1 MRKSIIYTAAIVLAL
16 SIVGCGNKE
25 GAAKEQTKQET
36 VKGEKKEAKK
46 EAAKKET
53 KKKETVKKKSSSKKG
68 FLKPTATGLPYEML
82 VVMDDDQWER
92 PLGRAVFNVLD
103 TDVPGLP
110 QSERSFRIT
119 RVNPEGMSSNMFRIM
134 RNIIKVDIQKIY
146 TQPKLKFARDVYSQ
160 PQMVMTLQAPD
171 EASLAQYVEENAQ
184 SIIDFFTRAEMNREI
199 ANLREEHNPDVSR
212 LAKEILG
219 VDVWVP
225 WEVNKYKKGKDFL
238 WASTN
243 SEKKDMNIVV
253 YSYPY
258 TDAKTFTLDYF
269 LNKRDSV
276 MKVNIPGGPEG
287 SYMTTQHDYVYVKD
301 ATVHGKY
308 AQVARG
314 LWRVQGDRMGGPF
327 VSHSRV
333 DEVNGRVVV
342 VEAFI
347 YAPES
352 LKRDL
357 MRRMEAALYTLQL
370 PQQQPVEELSYSLD
384 EIVIEPE
391 IKI

>member
-1 MRKSIIYTAAIVLAL
+1 MKRFFVYATACLMAL
-16 SIVGCGNKE
+16 SVASCAGGE
-25 GAAKEQTKQET
+25 GEKDTTAQPAAKNEQAQKS
-36 VKGEKKEAKK
+36 
-46 EAAKKET
+46 
-53 KKKETVKKKSSSKKG
+53 VKKPTKSTSKKR
-68 FLKPTATGLPYEML
+68 LMMPNASGLPYEML
-82 VVMDDDQWER
+82 VVMGDDQWQR
-92 PLGRAVFNVLD
+92 PLGRAVYGVLD

-119 RVNPEGMSSNMFRIM
+119 RVNPSAFDSNMFRIM
-134 RNIIKVDIQKIY
+134 RNVILVDIQNIY
-146 TQPKLKFARDVYSQ
+146 TQPKFKFARNVYSY

-171 EASLAQYVEENAQ
+171 EASLAEYVKQNAQ
-184 SIIDFFTRAEMNREI
+184 SILDFFTKAEMNREI
-199 ANLREEHNPDVSR
+199 DNLREEHNLEASR

-219 VDVWVP
+219 VDIWVP
-225 WEVNKYKKGKDFL
+225 WTVNNFKQGKDFL

-243 SEKKDMNIVV
+243 TGKKDMSIVL

-258 TDAKTFTLDYF
+258 TDKKTFTLEYF
-269 LNKRDSV
+269 LHKRDSV
-276 MKVNIPGGPEG
+276 MKVNIPGGREG
-287 SYMTTQHDYVYVKD
+287 SYMTTQRDYVYVKD
-301 ATVHGKY
+301 ATVQGKY

-333 DEVNGRVVV
+333 DEVNGRVIVA
-342 VEAFI
+342 EAFI

-370 PQQQPVEELSYSLD
+370 PQSDKVSNLAYNLE
-384 EIVIEPE
+384 EIVITPK
-391 IKI
+391 IK

>member
-1 MRKSIIYTAAIVLAL
+1 MKKVLFYTAALVMAL
-16 SIVGCGNKE
+16 CVASCGN
-25 GAAKEQTKQET
+25 
-36 VKGEKKEAKK
+36 KKEAKDGTV
-46 EAAKKET
+46 KET
-53 KKKETVKKKSSSKKG
+53 TKKETVKKAPGKKKSKKS
-68 FLKPTATGLPYEML
+68 LMMPNASGLPYEML
-82 VVMDDDQWER
+82 VVMDDAQWER

-103 TDVPGLP
+103 SDVPGLP

-119 RVNPEGMSSNMFRIM
+119 RVAPSGMSSNMFRIM
-134 RNIIKVDIQKIY
+134 RNILKVDIQNIY
-146 TQPKLKFARDVYSQ
+146 TQPKLKFARDVYAY

-171 EASLAQYVEENAQ
+171 EASLAKYVEDNAQ

-199 ANLREEHNPDVSR
+199 NNLREEHNPEVSR
-212 LAKEILG
+212 LAKEIIG

-225 WEVNKYKKGKDFL
+225 WELNKFKKGKDFL

-243 SEKKDMNIVV
+243 TGKKDMSIVL

-258 TDAKTFTLDYF
+258 TDENTFTLEYF
-269 LNKRDSV
+269 LDKRDSV
-276 MKVNIPGGPEG
+276 MKANIPGGPEG
-287 SYMTTQHDYVYVKD
+287 SYMATQRDFVYVED

-314 LWRVQGDRMGGPF
+314 LWRVKGDRMGGPF

-342 VEAFI
+342 AEAFI

-370 PQQQPVEELSYSLD
+370 PQQAEVSDLSYGLD

-391 IKI
+391 IK

>member
-1 MRKSIIYTAAIVLAL
+1 MALCMAGCADKESEKTPATKS
-16 SIVGCGNKE
+16 
-25 GAAKEQTKQET
+25 AAK
-36 VKGEKKEAKK
+36 VEKVQKSGKVPVPKA
-46 EAAKKET
+46 
-53 KKKETVKKKSSSKKG
+53 KKKSLLMPNAS
-68 FLKPTATGLPYEML
+68 GLPYEML
-82 VVMDDDQWER
+82 VVMGDDQWER
-92 PLGRAVFNVLD
+92 PLGRAVYNVLD

-119 RVNPEGMSSNMFRIM
+119 RVAPSGFNSNMFRIM
-134 RNIIKVDIQKIY
+134 RNVIKVDIQNIY
-146 TQPKLKFARDVYSQ
+146 TQPKLKFARNVYAY

-171 EASLAQYVEENAQ
+171 EASLAKYVEDNAQ
-184 SIIDFFTRAEMNREI
+184 SILDFFTKAEMNREI
-199 ANLREEHNPDVSR
+199 ENLREEHNLEVSR

-225 WEVNKYKKGKDFL
+225 WTVNKFKRGKDFL

-243 SEKKDMNIVV
+243 TGKKDMSIVL

-258 TDAKTFTLDYF
+258 TDKNTFTLDYF

-276 MKVNIPGGPEG
+276 MKVNIPGGIEG
-287 SYMTTQHDYVYVKD
+287 SYMSTQRDFVYVED
-301 ATVHGKY
+301 ATVQGKY

-314 LWRVQGDRMGGPF
+314 LWRVKGDRMGGPF

-333 DEVNGRVVV
+333 DEVNGRVIVA
-342 VEAFI
+342 EAFI

-370 PQQQPVEELSYSLD
+370 PQADKVNSLAYD
-384 EIVIEPE
+384 LEEIVIEPE
-391 IKI
+391 AK

>member
-1 MRKSIIYTAAIVLAL
+1 MKKSIMYIAALVLAI
-16 SIVGCGNKE
+16 SIASCGNKE
-25 GAAKEQTKQET
+25 GAAKEQAQQET
-36 VKGEKKEAKK
+36 VTND
-46 EAAKKET
+46 KKET
-53 KKKETVKKKSSSKKG
+53 KKTAKKKETVKKKTAKSKKG
-68 FLKPTATGLPYEML
+68 FMMPNATGLPYEML
-82 VVMDDDQWER
+82 VVMDDAQWER

-134 RNIIKVDIQKIY
+134 RNIIKVDIQNIY
-146 TQPKLKFARDVYSQ
+146 TQPKFKFARNVYSY

-171 EASLAQYVEENAQ
+171 EASLAKYVEENAQ
-184 SIIDFFTRAEMNREI
+184 SIINFFTRAEMNREI

-212 LAKEILG
+212 LAKEILD

-258 TDAKTFTLDYF
+258 TDTNTFTLDYF
-269 LNKRDSV
+269 LDKRDSV
-276 MKVNIPGGPEG
+276 MKANIPGGPEG
-287 SYMTTQHDYVYVKD
+287 SYMATQRDYVYVKD
-301 ATVHGKY
+301 GTVHGKY
-308 AQVARG
+308 AQIARG

-333 DEVNGRVVV
+333 DEANGRVVV
-342 VEAFI
+342 AEAFI

-370 PQQQPVEELSYSLD
+370 PEQPEVNSLSYDLD

-391 IKI
+391 ITK

>member
-1 MRKSIIYTAAIVLAL
+1 MTMKRFFVYTVACLMALCVISCANADDKKNATEQNSVEVETSSKSE
-16 SIVGCGNKE
+16 S
-25 GAAKEQTKQET
+25 
-36 VKGEKKEAKK
+36 KKSKSKPAQKS
-46 EAAKKET
+46 
-53 KKKETVKKKSSSKKG
+53 KKKILMPHAS
-68 FLKPTATGLPYEML
+68 GLPYEML
-82 VVMDDDQWER
+82 VVMDDEQWER

-119 RVNPEGMSSNMFRIM
+119 RVAPSGFNSNMFRIM
-134 RNIIKVDIQKIY
+134 RNVIKVDIQNIY
-146 TQPKLKFARDVYSQ
+146 TQPKLKFARNVYAY

-171 EASLAQYVEENAQ
+171 EASLAQYVEDNAQ
-184 SIIDFFTRAEMNREI
+184 SILDFFTKAEMNREI
-199 ANLREEHNPDVSR
+199 DNLREKHNPEVSR
-212 LAKEILG
+212 LAQEILG
-219 VDVWVP
+219 VDIWVP
-225 WEVNKYKKGKDFL
+225 WEVNKFKKGKDFL

-243 SEKKDMNIVV
+243 TGKKDMSIVL

-258 TDAKTFTLDYF
+258 TDKNTFTLDYF

-287 SYMTTQHDYVYVKD
+287 SYMTTQRDYVYVKD
-301 ATVHGKY
+301 ATVQGKY

-333 DEVNGRVVV
+333 DEVNGRVIVA
-342 VEAFI
+342 EAFI

-370 PQQQPVEELSYSLD
+370 PQADKVSNLAYNLE
-384 EIVIEPE
+384 EIVIVPE
-391 IKI
+391 IK

>member
-1 MRKSIIYTAAIVLAL
+1 MTMKRFFVYATACLMALSVASCAGGEGEKDTAAQP
-16 SIVGCGNKE
+16 
-25 GAAKEQTKQET
+25 AAMSEQAQKSVKKPTKST
-36 VKGEKKEAKK
+36 S
-46 EAAKKET
+46 
-53 KKKETVKKKSSSKKG
+53 KKKLMMPNAS
-68 FLKPTATGLPYEML
+68 GLPYEML
-82 VVMDDDQWER
+82 VVMGDDQWQR
-92 PLGRAVFNVLD
+92 PLGRAVYGVLD

-119 RVNPEGMSSNMFRIM
+119 RVNPSAFDSNMFRIM
-134 RNIIKVDIQKIY
+134 RNVILVDIQNIY
-146 TQPKLKFARDVYSQ
+146 TQPKFKFARNVYSY

-171 EASLAQYVEENAQ
+171 EASLAEYVKDNAQ
-184 SIIDFFTRAEMNREI
+184 SILDFFTKAEMNREI
-199 ANLREEHNPDVSR
+199 DNLREEHNLEASR
-212 LAKEILG
+212 LAKEILD
-219 VDVWVP
+219 VDIWVP
-225 WEVNKYKKGKDFL
+225 WTVNNFKQGKDFL

-243 SEKKDMNIVV
+243 TGKKDMSIVL

-258 TDAKTFTLDYF
+258 TDKNTFTLEYF
-269 LNKRDSV
+269 LHKRDSV
-276 MKVNIPGGPEG
+276 MKVNIPGGREG

-301 ATVHGKY
+301 ATVQGKY

-333 DEVNGRVVV
+333 DEVNGRVIVA
-342 VEAFI
+342 EAFI

-370 PQQQPVEELSYSLD
+370 PQSDKVSNLAYNLE
-384 EIVIEPE
+384 EIVITPK
-391 IKI
+391 IK

>member
-1 MRKSIIYTAAIVLAL
+1 MRRFFVYTAMCLMAL
-16 SIVGCGNKE
+16 SMVSCADN
-25 GAAKEQTKQET
+25 
-36 VKGEKKEAKK
+36 EKKENTAEKSSAKVENSKTSVSKPAPKAKK
-46 EAAKKET
+46 KK
-53 KKKETVKKKSSSKKG
+53 
-68 FLKPTATGLPYEML
+68 FLLPNASGLPYEML
-82 VVMDDDQWER
+82 VVIGDDQWER
-92 PLGRAVFNVLD
+92 PLGRAVFGVLD

-119 RVNPEGMSSNMFRIM
+119 RIAPSAFDSNMFRIM
-134 RNIIKVDIQKIY
+134 RNVILVDIQNIY
-146 TQPKLKFARDVYSQ
+146 TQPKFKFARNVYSY

-171 EASLAQYVEENAQ
+171 EASLAAYVNENAQ
-184 SIIDFFTRAEMNREI
+184 SILDFFTKAEMNREI
-199 ANLREEHNPDVSR
+199 ENLREEHNLEVSR
-212 LAKEILG
+212 SANEILG

-225 WEVNKYKKGKDFL
+225 WEVNKIKKGKDFL
-238 WASTN
+238 WASTDKG
-243 SEKKDMNIVV
+243 KKDMSIVL

-258 TDAKTFTLDYF
+258 KDKNTFTLEYF

-276 MKVNIPGGPEG
+276 MKVNIPGGREG
-287 SYMTTQHDYVYVKD
+287 SYMTTQRDYVYVKD
-301 ATVHGKY
+301 ATVQGKY

-333 DEVNGRVVV
+333 DEVNGRIIVA
-342 VEAFI
+342 EAFI

-370 PQQQPVEELSYSLD
+370 PQTEKVSNLAYNLE

-391 IKI
+391 IK

>member
-1 MRKSIIYTAAIVLAL
+1 MRKSIVYIVTCFIAL
-16 SIVGCGNKE
+16 CMASCGNGKL
-25 GAAKEQTKQET
+25 EQEKAQEVT
-36 VKGEKKEAKK
+36 KKENTKKQTTAK
-46 EAAKKET
+46 AAKK
-53 KKKETVKKKSSSKKG
+53 KSKKS
-68 FLKPTATGLPYEML
+68 FMMPDATGLPYEML
-82 VVMDDDQWER
+82 VVMDDEQWER

-119 RVNPEGMSSNMFRIM
+119 RVNPSGMSSNMFRIM
-134 RNIIKVDIQKIY
+134 RNIIKVDIQNIY
-146 TQPKLKFARDVYSQ
+146 TQPKLKFARDVYSY

-171 EASLAQYVEENAQ
+171 EASLAQYVEDNAQ
-184 SIIDFFTRAEMNREI
+184 AIIDFFTKAEMNREI
-199 ANLREEHNPDVSR
+199 NNLREKHNPTISQ
-212 LAKEILG
+212 LAQELIG

-225 WEVNKYKKGKDFL
+225 WEVNKYKRGKDFL
-238 WASTN
+238 WASNNTI
-243 SEKKDMNIVV
+243 EKSMSLVL

-258 TDAKTFTLDYF
+258 TDKNTFTLEYF

-276 MKVNIPGGPEG
+276 MKANIPGGPEG

-333 DEVNGRVVV
+333 DEVNGRVIVA
-342 VEAFI
+342 EAFI

-352 LKRDL
+352 MKRDL
-357 MRRMEAALYTLQL
+357 MRRMEAALYTVQL
-370 PQQQPVEELSYSLD
+370 PEQEEVNSLSYSLE

-391 IKI
+391 IK

>member
-1 MRKSIIYTAAIVLAL
+1 MTMKRFFVYTAACLVAL
-16 SIVGCGNKE
+16 CMAGCADKDNKE
-25 GAAKEQTKQET
+25 SMEVSATKRAAKVERTQ
-36 VKGEKKEAKK
+36 KGGKAPASKG
-46 EAAKKET
+46 
-53 KKKETVKKKSSSKKG
+53 KKKGLLMPNAS
-68 FLKPTATGLPYEML
+68 GLPYEML
-82 VVMDDDQWER
+82 VVMGDEQWER

-119 RVNPEGMSSNMFRIM
+119 RVAPSGFNSNMFRIM
-134 RNIIKVDIQKIY
+134 RNVIKVDIQNIY
-146 TQPKLKFARDVYSQ
+146 TQPKLKFARNVYAY

-171 EASLAQYVEENAQ
+171 EASLAQYVEDNAQ
-184 SIIDFFTRAEMNREI
+184 SILDFFTKAEMNREI
-199 ANLREEHNPDVSR
+199 ENLREEHNLEVSR

-225 WEVNKYKKGKDFL
+225 WTINKFKRGEDFL

-243 SEKKDMNIVV
+243 TGKKDMSIVL

-258 TDAKTFTLDYF
+258 TDKNTFTLDYF

-287 SYMTTQHDYVYVKD
+287 SYMSTQRDFVYVED
-301 ATVHGKY
+301 ATVQGKY

-314 LWRVQGDRMGGPF
+314 LWRVKGDRMGGPF

-333 DEVNGRVVV
+333 DEVNGRVIVA
-342 VEAFI
+342 EAFI

-370 PQQQPVEELSYSLD
+370 PQAEKVSNLAYNLE

-391 IKI
+391 IK

>member
-1 MRKSIIYTAAIVLAL
+1 MRKLFFYTTAIVLAL
-16 SIVGCGNKE
+16 SIAGCGNKE
-25 GAAKEQTKQET
+25 GAATEQTKQEN
-36 VKGEKKEAKK
+36 VKNEGKQKEAKK
-46 EAAKKET
+46 KDA
-53 KKKETVKKKSSSKKG
+53 KKKETVAKKSLSKKS
-68 FLKPTATGLPYEML
+68 LMLPNASGLPYEML
-82 VVMDDDQWER
+82 VVMDDEQWER

-119 RVNPEGMSSNMFRIM
+119 RVAPSGMSSNMFRIM
-134 RNIIKVDIQKIY
+134 RNIIKVDIQNIY
-146 TQPKLKFARDVYSQ
+146 TQPKLKFARDVYAY

-171 EASLAQYVEENAQ
+171 EASLAQYVEDNAQ

-199 ANLREEHNPDVSR
+199 SNLREEHNLDVSR

-243 SEKKDMNIVV
+243 SEKKDMNIVL
-253 YSYPY
+253 YAYPY
-258 TDAKTFTLDYF
+258 TDANTFTLDYF

-276 MKVNIPGGPEG
+276 MKANIPGGPEG

-333 DEVNGRVVV
+333 DEVNGRVIVA
-342 VEAFI
+342 EIFI

-357 MRRMEAALYTLQL
+357 VRRMEAALYTVQL
-370 PQQQPVEELSYSLD
+370 PQQQSVAELAYSLD

-391 IKI
+391 IK

>member
-1 MRKSIIYTAAIVLAL
+1 MKKSVIYTAAMVLAL
-16 SIVGCGNKE
+16 CIAGCGNKE
-25 GAAKEQTKQET
+25 GAAKEQAKQET
-36 VKGEKKEAKK
+36 VKGEKKESEKVVK
-46 EAAKKET
+46 

-68 FLKPTATGLPYEML
+68 FLKPTSTGLPYEML
-82 VVMDDDQWER
+82 VVMDDAQWER

-119 RVNPEGMSSNMFRIM
+119 RVNPEGMNSNMFRIM
-134 RNIIKVDIQKIY
+134 RNIIKVDIQNIY
-146 TQPKLKFARDVYSQ
+146 TQPKLKFSRDVYSH

-171 EASLAQYVEENAQ
+171 EAGLAQYVEENAQ

-258 TDAKTFTLDYF
+258 TDANTFTLDYY

-287 SYMTTQHDYVYVKD
+287 SYMTTQRDYVYVKD

-314 LWRVQGDRMGGPF
+314 LWRVKGDRMGGPF

-370 PQQQPVEELSYSLD
+370 PQQQSVTELSYSLD
-384 EIVIEPE
+384 EIVIEPD
-391 IKI
+391 IKL

>member
-1 MRKSIIYTAAIVLAL
+1 MYMAICLVAL
-16 SIVGCGNKE
+16 CITSCGNK
-25 GAAKEQTKQET
+25 QET
-36 VKGEKKEAKK
+36 ASEGAKK
-46 EAAKKET
+46 ENVNKEQPKKTAKK
-53 KKKETVKKKSSSKKG
+53 KNKKKSFMMPNAS
-68 FLKPTATGLPYEML
+68 GLPYEML
-82 VVMDDDQWER
+82 VVMDDEQWDR
-92 PLGRAVFNVLD
+92 PLGRAVYEVLD

-119 RVNPEGMSSNMFRIM
+119 RVEPSGMNSNMFRIM
-134 RNIIKVDIQKIY
+134 RNIIKVDIQKSVY
-146 TQPKLKFARDVYSQ
+146 TQPKLKFSRDVYSH

-171 EASLAQYVEENAQ
+171 EASLAKYIEDNAQ
-184 SIIDFFTRAEMNREI
+184 SIIDFFTKSEFNREI
-199 ANLREEHNPDVSR
+199 NNLREQHNPRISN
-212 LAKEILG
+212 LAKEIFD

-225 WEVNKYKKGKDFL
+225 FEVDKYKRGKDFL

-243 SEKKDMNIVV
+243 TGKKDMSLVI

-258 TDAKTFTLDYF
+258 TDINTFTLEYF

-276 MKVNIPGGPEG
+276 MKANIPGGPKG
-287 SYMTTQHDYVYVKD
+287 SYMTTQRDYVYVED

-333 DEVNGRVVV
+333 DEVNGRVIVA
-342 VEAFI
+342 EAFV
-347 YAPES
+347 YAPET

-357 MRRMEAALYTLQL
+357 IRRMEAALYTVQL
-370 PQQQPVEELSYSLD
+370 PKEPEVNSLSYSLE
-384 EIVIEPE
+384 EIIIEPN
-391 IKI
+391 IKK

>member
-1 MRKSIIYTAAIVLAL
+1 MKRFFVYTVMCLMAL
-16 SIVGCGNKE
+16 SIVGCADN
-25 GAAKEQTKQET
+25 
-36 VKGEKKEAKK
+36 EKKGNATEKSPAKVENSKTSVSKPAPKAKK
-46 EAAKKET
+46 KRLLLPNA
-53 KKKETVKKKSSSKKG
+53 S
-68 FLKPTATGLPYEML
+68 GLPYEML
-82 VVMDDDQWER
+82 VVMGDEQWER
-92 PLGRAVFNVLD
+92 PLGRAVFGVLD

-119 RVNPEGMSSNMFRIM
+119 RIAPSAFDSNMFRIM
-134 RNIIKVDIQKIY
+134 RNVILVDIQNIY
-146 TQPKLKFARDVYSQ
+146 TQPKFKFARNVYSY

-171 EASLAQYVEENAQ
+171 EASLAAYVNENAQ
-184 SIIDFFTRAEMNREI
+184 SILDFFTKAEMNREI
-199 ANLREEHNPDVSR
+199 ENLREEHNPEVSR
-212 LAKEILG
+212 LANEILG

-225 WEVNKYKKGKDFL
+225 WEVNKIKQGKDFL

-243 SEKKDMNIVV
+243 TGKKDMSIVL

-258 TDAKTFTLDYF
+258 KDKNTFTLEYF

-276 MKVNIPGGPEG
+276 MKVNIPGGREG
-287 SYMTTQHDYVYVKD
+287 SYMTTQRDYVYVKD
-301 ATVHGKY
+301 ATVQGKY

-333 DEVNGRVVV
+333 DEVNGRIIVA
-342 VEAFI
+342 EAFI

-370 PQQQPVEELSYSLD
+370 PQTEKVSNLAYNLE

-391 IKI
+391 IK

>member
-1 MRKSIIYTAAIVLAL
+1 MLIVMKRFFVYTAACLVAL
-16 SIVGCGNKE
+16 CVASCAGGE
-25 GAAKEQTKQET
+25 GKKDSAEQTT
-36 VKGEKKEAKK
+36 VKSEQAQKKEKKTTKS
-46 EAAKKET
+46 T
-53 KKKETVKKKSSSKKG
+53 SKKKLLMPNAS
-68 FLKPTATGLPYEML
+68 GLPYEML
-82 VVMDDDQWER
+82 VVMGDDQWER
-92 PLGRAVFNVLD
+92 PLGRAVFGVLD

-119 RVNPEGMSSNMFRIM
+119 RVNPSAFDSNMFRIM
-134 RNIIKVDIQKIY
+134 RNVIQVDIQNIY
-146 TQPKLKFARDVYSQ
+146 NQPKFKFARNVYSN

-171 EASLAQYVEENAQ
+171 EESLAEYVKANAQ
-184 SIIDFFTRAEMNREI
+184 SILDFFTKAEMNREI
-199 ANLREEHNPDVSR
+199 ENLREEHNPEVSR
-212 LAKEILG
+212 LSQEILG
-219 VDVWVP
+219 VDIWVP
-225 WEVNKYKKGKDFL
+225 WEVNKFKKGKDFL

-243 SEKKDMNIVV
+243 TGKKDMSIVL

-258 TDAKTFTLDYF
+258 TDKNTFTLEYF

-287 SYMTTQHDYVYVKD
+287 SYMTTQRDFVYVKD
-301 ATVHGKY
+301 ATVQGKY

-333 DEVNGRVVV
+333 DEVNGRVIVA
-342 VEAFI
+342 EAFI

-370 PQQQPVEELSYSLD
+370 PQSEKVDNLVYNLE
-384 EIVIEPE
+384 EIVIEPD
-391 IKI
+391 IK

>member
-1 MRKSIIYTAAIVLAL
+1 MKRHFIYMAICLVAL
-16 SIVGCGNKE
+16 CVTSCGN
-25 GAAKEQTKQET
+25 GNKQEAASE
-36 VKGEKKEAKK
+36 GAKK
-46 EAAKKET
+46 ENVNKAQPKKT
-53 KKKETVKKKSSSKKG
+53 AKKKSKKS
-68 FLKPTATGLPYEML
+68 LMMPNASGLPYEML
-82 VVMDDDQWER
+82 VVMDDEQWDR
-92 PLGRAVFNVLD
+92 PLGRAVYEVLD

-119 RVNPEGMSSNMFRIM
+119 RVEPSGMNSNMFRIM

-146 TQPKLKFARDVYSQ
+146 TQPKFKFARDVYSH

-171 EASLAQYVEENAQ
+171 EASLAKYVEENAQ
-184 SIIDFFTRAEMNREI
+184 SIIDFFTKAEMNREI
-199 ANLREEHNPDVSR
+199 DNLREKHNPEVSR

-243 SEKKDMNIVV
+243 TGKKDMSIVL

-258 TDAKTFTLDYF
+258 TDKNTFTLEYF
-269 LNKRDSV
+269 INKRDSV
-276 MKVNIPGGPEG
+276 MKANIPGGPEG

-301 ATVHGKY
+301 ATVRGKY

-314 LWRVQGDRMGGPF
+314 LWRVKGDRMGGPF

-333 DEVNGRVVV
+333 DEVNGRIIVA
-342 VEAFI
+342 EAFV

-357 MRRMEAALYTLQL
+357 IRRIEAALYTVQL
-370 PQQQPVEELSYSLD
+370 PVEPEVNGLSYNLE

-391 IKI
+391 IK

>member
-1 MRKSIIYTAAIVLAL
+1 MKKYFAYMTTCLVALLTIACSNKDSKESQDEDKKNKSTQVY
-16 SIVGCGNKE
+16 
-25 GAAKEQTKQET
+25 
-36 VKGEKKEAKK
+36 KKAS
-46 EAAKKET
+46 
-53 KKKETVKKKSSSKKG
+53 KKKTPKKKTLLMPNAS
-68 FLKPTATGLPYEML
+68 GLPYEML
-82 VVMDDDQWER
+82 VVMDEEQWER

-110 QSERSFRIT
+110 QSERSFRIS
-119 RVNPEGMSSNMFRIM
+119 RVDPSGFNSNMFRIM
-134 RNIIKVDIQKIY
+134 RNVIKVDIQNIY
-146 TQPKLKFARDVYSQ
+146 TQPKLKFSRNVYAY

-184 SIIDFFTRAEMNREI
+184 SIIDFFTKSEMNREI
-199 ANLREEHNPDVSR
+199 ENLREKHNPDVS
-212 LAKEILG
+212 LMAKEIFG

-225 WEVNKYKKGKDFL
+225 WELNQFKKGKDFF

-243 SEKKDMNIVV
+243 VGKKDMNIVL

-258 TDAKTFTLDYF
+258 TDKNTFTLEYF

-276 MKVNIPGGPEG
+276 MKANIPGGPEG
-287 SYMTTQHDYVYVKD
+287 SYMTTQHDYVYVQD

-333 DEVNGRVVV
+333 DELNGRIIVA
-342 VEAFI
+342 EAFV

-370 PQQQPVEELSYSLD
+370 PEEKEVNNLSYNLE
-384 EIVIEPE
+384 EIVIQPQT
-391 IKI
+391 K

>member
-1 MRKSIIYTAAIVLAL
+1 MKRFFVYTAACLVAL
-16 SIVGCGNKE
+16 CMAGCADKDNKE
-25 GAAKEQTKQET
+25 GKEVSATKRAAKVERTQ
-36 VKGEKKEAKK
+36 KGGKAPAPKG
-46 EAAKKET
+46 
-53 KKKETVKKKSSSKKG
+53 KKKGLLMPNAS
-68 FLKPTATGLPYEML
+68 GLPYEML
-82 VVMDDDQWER
+82 VVMGDEQWER

-119 RVNPEGMSSNMFRIM
+119 RVAPSGFNSNMFRIM
-134 RNIIKVDIQKIY
+134 RNVIKVDIQNIY
-146 TQPKLKFARDVYSQ
+146 TQPKLKFARNVYAY

-171 EASLAQYVEENAQ
+171 EASLAQYVEDNAQ
-184 SIIDFFTRAEMNREI
+184 SILDFFTKAEMNREI
-199 ANLREEHNPDVSR
+199 ENLREEHNLEVSR

-225 WEVNKYKKGKDFL
+225 WTINKFKRGEDFL

-243 SEKKDMNIVV
+243 TGKKDMSIVL

-258 TDAKTFTLDYF
+258 TDKNTFTLDYF

-287 SYMTTQHDYVYVKD
+287 SYMSTQRDFVYVED
-301 ATVHGKY
+301 ATVQGKY

-314 LWRVQGDRMGGPF
+314 LWRVKGDRMGGPF

-333 DEVNGRVVV
+333 DEVNGRVIVA
-342 VEAFI
+342 EAFI

-370 PQQQPVEELSYSLD
+370 PQTEKVSNLAYNLE

-391 IKI
+391 IK

>member
-1 MRKSIIYTAAIVLAL
+1 MKRCFVYMAAFIMAL
-16 SIVGCGNKE
+16 CIAGCSNGDNKDN
-25 GAAKEQTKQET
+25 
-36 VKGEKKEAKK
+36 AKK
-46 EAAKKET
+46 ENVKTEQPKKAAKK
-53 KKKETVKKKSSSKKG
+53 KSKKG
-68 FLKPTATGLPYEML
+68 FLMPNASGLPYEML
-82 VVMDDDQWER
+82 VVMPDDQWER

-119 RVNPEGMSSNMFRIM
+119 RVDPSGFNSNMFRIM
-134 RNIIKVDIQKIY
+134 RNVIKVDIQNIY
-146 TQPKLKFARDVYSQ
+146 TQPKLKFARNVYSY
-160 PQMVMTLQAPD
+160 PQMIMTLQAPD
-171 EASLAQYVEENAQ
+171 EESLAKYVEDNAQ
-184 SIIDFFTRAEMNREI
+184 SIIDFFTRSEMNREI
-199 ANLREEHNPDVSR
+199 ENLREQHNPEVSR
-212 LAKEILG
+212 LAKEILD

-243 SEKKDMNIVV
+243 TGKKDMSIVL

-258 TDAKTFTLDYF
+258 TDKNTFTLEYF

-287 SYMTTQHDYVYVKD
+287 SYMTTQRDYVYVKD

-333 DEVNGRVVV
+333 DEVNGRVIVA
-342 VEAFI
+342 EAFV

-357 MRRMEAALYTLQL
+357 IRRMEAALYTVQL
-370 PQQQPVEELSYSLD
+370 PVEPVVNSLPYALE

-391 IKI
+391 IK

>member
-1 MRKSIIYTAAIVLAL
+1 MKRHFVYMTVCLVAL
-16 SIVGCGNKE
+16 CMASCGDN
-25 GAAKEQTKQET
+25 
-36 VKGEKKEAKK
+36 
-46 EAAKKET
+46 KKET
-53 KKKETVKKKSSSKKG
+53 PQEEVKKETVKKESTKKEQT
-68 FLKPTATGLPYEML
+68 KKTAKKKKKNIMMPNASGLPYEML
-82 VVMDDDQWER
+82 VVMDDAQWER

-119 RVNPEGMSSNMFRIM
+119 RVNPSGMNSNMFRIM
-134 RNIIKVDIQKIY
+134 RNIIKVDIQNIY
-146 TQPKLKFARDVYSQ
+146 TQPKLKFSRDVYSY

-171 EASLAQYVEENAQ
+171 EKSLTQFVENNAQ
-184 SIIDFFTRAEMNREI
+184 SIIDFFTKAEMNREI
-199 ANLREEHNPDVSR
+199 NNLREEHNLDVSR
-212 LAKEILG
+212 LAGEILG

-225 WEVNKYKKGKDFL
+225 WEVNKYKKGKNFL
-238 WASTN
+238 WASTYT
-243 SEKKDMNIVV
+243 EKKDMSIVL

-258 TDAKTFTLDYF
+258 TDKNTFTLEYF
-269 LNKRDSV
+269 LAKRDSV
-276 MKVNIPGGPEG
+276 MKANIPGGPEG
-287 SYMTTQHDYVYVKD
+287 SYMTTNHDYVYVED

-314 LWRVQGDRMGGPF
+314 LWRMQGDRMGGPF

-342 VEAFI
+342 AEAFI

-352 LKRDL
+352 MKRDL

-370 PQQQPVEELSYSLD
+370 PQQQEIGDLSYSLE

-391 IKI
+391 IK

>member
-1 MRKSIIYTAAIVLAL
+1 MTMKRFFVYTAACLVAL
-16 SIVGCGNKE
+16 CMAGCADKDNKE
-25 GAAKEQTKQET
+25 SMEVSATKRAAKVDRTQ
-36 VKGEKKEAKK
+36 KGGKAPASKG
-46 EAAKKET
+46 
-53 KKKETVKKKSSSKKG
+53 KKKGLLMPNAS
-68 FLKPTATGLPYEML
+68 GLPYEML
-82 VVMDDDQWER
+82 VVMGDEQWER

-119 RVNPEGMSSNMFRIM
+119 RVAPSGFNSNMFRIM
-134 RNIIKVDIQKIY
+134 RNVIKVDIQNIY
-146 TQPKLKFARDVYSQ
+146 TQPKLKFARNVYAY

-171 EASLAQYVEENAQ
+171 EASLAQYVEDNAQ
-184 SIIDFFTRAEMNREI
+184 SILDFFTKAEMNREI
-199 ANLREEHNPDVSR
+199 ENLREEHNLEVSR

-225 WEVNKYKKGKDFL
+225 WTINKFKRGEDFL

-243 SEKKDMNIVV
+243 TGKKDMSIVL

-258 TDAKTFTLDYF
+258 TDKNTFTLDYF

-287 SYMTTQHDYVYVKD
+287 SYMSTQRDFVYVED
-301 ATVHGKY
+301 ATVQGKY

-314 LWRVQGDRMGGPF
+314 LWRVKGDRMGGPF

-333 DEVNGRVVV
+333 DEVNGRVIVA
-342 VEAFI
+342 EAFI

-370 PQQQPVEELSYSLD
+370 PQADKVSNLAYNLE

-391 IKI
+391 IK

>member
-1 MRKSIIYTAAIVLAL
+1 MKKYFAYMTTCLVAILTIAC
-16 SIVGCGNKE
+16 SNKDSKE
-25 GAAKEQTKQET
+25 GQDED
-36 VKGEKKEAKK
+36 KKNKSTQVYKK
-46 EAAKKET
+46 AS
-53 KKKETVKKKSSSKKG
+53 KKKTPKKKTLLMPNAS
-68 FLKPTATGLPYEML
+68 GLPYEML
-82 VVMDDDQWER
+82 VVMDEEQWER

-110 QSERSFRIT
+110 QSERSFRIS
-119 RVNPEGMSSNMFRIM
+119 RVDPSGFNSNMFRIM
-134 RNIIKVDIQKIY
+134 RNVIKVDIQNIY
-146 TQPKLKFARDVYSQ
+146 TQPKLKFARNVYAY

-184 SIIDFFTRAEMNREI
+184 SIIDFFTKSEMNREI
-199 ANLREEHNPDVSR
+199 ENLREKHNPDVS
-212 LAKEILG
+212 LMAKEIFG

-225 WEVNKYKKGKDFL
+225 WELNKFKKGKDFF

-243 SEKKDMNIVV
+243 VGKKDMNIVL

-258 TDAKTFTLDYF
+258 TDKNTFTLEYF

-276 MKVNIPGGPEG
+276 MKANIPGGPEG
-287 SYMTTQHDYVYVKD
+287 SYMTTQHDYVYVQD

-333 DEVNGRVVV
+333 DELNGRIIVA
-342 VEAFI
+342 EAFV

-370 PQQQPVEELSYSLD
+370 PEEKEVNNLSYNLE
-384 EIVIEPE
+384 EIVIQPQT
-391 IKI
+391 K

>member
-1 MRKSIIYTAAIVLAL
+1 MKKSIIYIAAMALAL
-16 SIVGCGNKE
+16 SIAGCGNKE
-25 GAAKEQTKQET
+25 GAAKEQAKQET
-36 VKGEKKEAKK
+36 VKNEKKEAKK
-46 EAAKKET
+46 VA
-53 KKKETVKKKSSSKKG
+53 KKKETVKKKTSSKKG
-68 FLKPTATGLPYEML
+68 LLKPTATGLPYEML
-82 VVMDDDQWER
+82 VVMDDAQWER

-134 RNIIKVDIQKIY
+134 RNIIKVDIQNIY
-146 TQPKLKFARDVYSQ
+146 TQPKLKFARDVYSH

-199 ANLREEHNPDVSR
+199 DNLREEHNPDVSR
-212 LAKEILG
+212 LAKETLG

-258 TDAKTFTLDYF
+258 TDKNTFTLEYF

-276 MKVNIPGGPEG
+276 MKANIPGGPEG
-287 SYMTTQHDYVYVKD
+287 SYMATQRDYVYVKD

-314 LWRVQGDRMGGPF
+314 LWRVKGDRMGGPF

-370 PQQQPVEELSYSLD
+370 PQQQNVAELSYNLD
-384 EIVIEPE
+384 EIVIEPD
-391 IKI
+391 IKL

>member
-1 MRKSIIYTAAIVLAL
+1 MLIVMKRFFVYTAACLVAL
-16 SIVGCGNKE
+16 CVASCAGGE
-25 GAAKEQTKQET
+25 GKKDSAEQTT
-36 VKGEKKEAKK
+36 VKSEQAQKKEKKTIKS
-46 EAAKKET
+46 T
-53 KKKETVKKKSSSKKG
+53 SKKKLLMPNAS
-68 FLKPTATGLPYEML
+68 GLPYEML
-82 VVMDDDQWER
+82 VVMGDDQWER

-119 RVNPEGMSSNMFRIM
+119 RVNPSAFDSNMFRIM
-134 RNIIKVDIQKIY
+134 RNVIQVDIQNIY
-146 TQPKLKFARDVYSQ
+146 TQPKFKFARNVYSH

-171 EASLAQYVEENAQ
+171 EESLAEYVKANAQ
-184 SIIDFFTRAEMNREI
+184 SILDFFTKAEMNREI
-199 ANLREEHNPDVSR
+199 ENLREEHNPEVSR
-212 LAKEILG
+212 LAQEILG
-219 VDVWVP
+219 VDIWVP
-225 WEVNKYKKGKDFL
+225 WEVNKFKKGKDFL

-243 SEKKDMNIVV
+243 TGKKDMSIVL

-258 TDAKTFTLDYF
+258 TDKNTFTLEYF

-287 SYMTTQHDYVYVKD
+287 SYMTTQRDFVYVKD
-301 ATVHGKY
+301 ATVQGKY

-333 DEVNGRVVV
+333 DEVNGRVIVA
-342 VEAFI
+342 EAFI

-370 PQQQPVEELSYSLD
+370 PQSEKVDNLVYNLE

-391 IKI
+391 L